1 MSPNGESLPSS
12 TKAPPAHHKLGIGD
26 DQLLELYAQM
36 VLARIM
42 DDRLIALNRQGK
54 VPLVASCQGSEAAS
68 MALALAAKMDGSCF
82 LFPYYRDM
90 PMKLVMGVSPMEM
103 MIGHIGK
110 EGNTFNG
117 GRQFLLQGASPN
129 HPIIHLSNVVGSN
142 LSQAVG
148 YALGCKRL
156 GEDTVVFVSFGDGG
170 SSEGECHEAMNF
182 AGIHGLPVVFCCYNN
197 RLAISVP
204 QEKQMAIENLA
215 DRASG
220 YGFPGQIVD
229 GTDFL
234 EVYQAARESIDRARH
249 PSGGPTLLELKVERL
264 KPHTSDDDDTRY
276 RTVRDMEDSKSR
288 DPLKRLNAY
297 LDELGILT
305 PAHDEQLLQE
315 SRAEVNRVTDAAE
328 NTPWPDA
335 EDLYGHLYAP

>member
-1 MSPNGESLPSS
+1 MSPNGEKALSS
-12 TKAPPAHHKLGIGD
+12 TKAMPAHRRLGLTD
-26 DQLLELYAQM
+26 DQLLGFYEQM
-36 VLARIM
+36 ALARIM

-68 MALALAAKMDGSCF
+68 MGLALAAKTDGDCF

-90 PMKLVMGVSPMEM
+90 PMKLVMGVSPLET

-110 EGNTFNG
+110 DGNTFNG

-129 HPIIHLSNVVGSN
+129 FPIIHLSNVVGSN

-148 YALGCKRL
+148 YALGCKTL

-182 AGIHGLPVVFCCYNN
+182 AGVHKLPVVFCCYNN

-215 DRASG
+215 DRAAG
-220 YGFPGQIVD
+220 YGFPGVVVD
-229 GTDFL
+229 GTDSL
-234 EVYQAARESIDRARH
+234 EVYRIAKEAIDRARD
-249 PSGGPTLLELKVERL
+249 PSGGPTFLELKVERL

-276 RTVRDMEDSKSR
+276 RTPEDMEDSRRR
-288 DPLKRLNAY
+288 DPLARLNAY
-297 LDELGILT
+297 LSDLGILT
-305 PAHDEQLLQE
+305 PAHDEQIFQE

-328 NTPWPDA
+328 NAPWPDA
-335 EDLYGHLYAP
+335 SNLYGHLYAP

>member
-1 MSPNGESLPSS
+1 MSPNGEKSPSS
-12 TKAPPAHHKLGIGD
+12 TKALPAHRSLGLTD
-26 DQLLELYAQM
+26 EQLLSFYGQM
-36 VLARIM
+36 VLARIV

-68 MALALAAKMDGSCF
+68 MGLALAAKVDGSCF

-90 PMKLVMGVSPMEM
+90 PLKLVMGVSLMET

-110 EGNTFNG
+110 DGNTFNG

-129 HPIIHLSNVVGSN
+129 YPIIHISNVVGSN

-148 YALGCKRL
+148 YALGCRSL
-156 GEDTVVFVSFGDGG
+156 GEDTVVFVTFGDGG

-182 AGIHGLPVVFCCYNN
+182 AGVHKLPVVFCCYNN

-215 DRASG
+215 DRAAG
-220 YGFPGQIVD
+220 YGFPGVVVD
-229 GTDFL
+229 GTDVL
-234 EVYQAARESIDRARH
+234 EVYRTAKEAIDRARH
-249 PSGGPTLLELKVERL
+249 PSGGPTFLELKVERL

-276 RTVRDMEDSKSR
+276 RTPEDMEESLGR
-288 DPLKRLNAY
+288 DPILRLNAY
-297 LDELGILT
+297 LTDLGILT
-305 PAHDEQLLQE
+305 PEQDEQIRQE
-315 SRAEVNRVTDAAE
+315 ARAEVNRVTDAAE
-328 NTPWPDA
+328 KAPWPDA
-335 EDLYGHLYAP
+335 SNLYDHLYAP

>member
-1 MSPNGESLPSS
+1 MSPNGEKALSS
-12 TKAPPAHHKLGIGD
+12 TKAMPAHRRLGLTD
-26 DQLLELYAQM
+26 DQLLGFYEQM
-36 VLARIM
+36 ALARIM

-68 MALALAAKMDGSCF
+68 MGLALAAKTDGDCF

-90 PMKLVMGVSPMEM
+90 PMKLVMGVSPLET

-110 EGNTFNG
+110 DGNTFNG

-129 HPIIHLSNVVGSN
+129 FPIIHLSNVVGSN

-148 YALGCKRL
+148 YALGCKTL

-182 AGIHGLPVVFCCYNN
+182 AGVHNLPVVFCCYNN

-215 DRASG
+215 DRAAG
-220 YGFPGQIVD
+220 YGFPGVVVD
-229 GTDFL
+229 GTDSL
-234 EVYQAARESIDRARH
+234 EVYRIAKEAIDRARD
-249 PSGGPTLLELKVERL
+249 PSGGPTFLELKVERL

-276 RTVRDMEDSKSR
+276 RTPEDMEDSRRR
-288 DPLKRLNAY
+288 DPLARLNAY
-297 LDELGILT
+297 LSDLGILT
-305 PAHDEQLLQE
+305 PAHDEQIFQE

-328 NTPWPDA
+328 NAPWPDA
-335 EDLYGHLYAP
+335 SNLYGHLYAP

>member
-1 MSPNGESLPSS
+1 MSPNGEKSPSS
-12 TKAPPAHHKLGIGD
+12 TKALPAHRSLGLTD
-26 DQLLELYAQM
+26 EQLLSFYGQM
-36 VLARIM
+36 VLARIV

-68 MALALAAKMDGSCF
+68 MGLALAAKVDGSCF

-90 PMKLVMGVSPMEM
+90 PLKLVMGVSLMET

-110 EGNTFNG
+110 DGNTFNG

-129 HPIIHLSNVVGSN
+129 YPIIHISNVVGSN

-148 YALGCKRL
+148 YALGCRSL
-156 GEDTVVFVSFGDGG
+156 GEDTVVFVTFGDGG

-182 AGIHGLPVVFCCYNN
+182 AGVHKLPVVFCCYNN

-215 DRASG
+215 DRAAG
-220 YGFPGQIVD
+220 YGFPGVVVD
-229 GTDFL
+229 GTDVL
-234 EVYQAARESIDRARH
+234 EVYRTAKEAIDRARH
-249 PSGGPTLLELKVERL
+249 PSGGPTFLELKVERL

-276 RTVRDMEDSKSR
+276 RTPEDMEESLGR
-288 DPLKRLNAY
+288 DPILRLNAY
-297 LDELGILT
+297 LTDLGILT
-305 PAHDEQLLQE
+305 PEQDEQIRQE
-315 SRAEVNRVTDAAE
+315 ARAEVNRVTDAAE
-328 NTPWPDA
+328 KAPWPDVSN
-335 EDLYGHLYAP
+335 LYDHLYAP

>member
-1 MSPNGESLPSS
+1 MSPNGENSPAI
-12 TKAPPAHHKLGIGD
+12 TKAMPAHRRLGLTD
-26 DQLLELYAQM
+26 DQLLGFYGQM
-36 VLARIM
+36 ALARIM
-42 DDRLIALNRQGK
+42 DERLIALNRQGK

-68 MALALAAKMDGSCF
+68 MGLGLAAKTDGDCF

-90 PMKLVMGVSPMEM
+90 PLKLVMGVTPMEL

-110 EGNTFNG
+110 DGNSFNG

-129 HPIIHLSNVVGSN
+129 FPMIHLSNVVGSN

-148 YALGCKRL
+148 YALGCKTL

-182 AGIHGLPVVFCCYNN
+182 AGVHRLPVVFCCYNN

-204 QEKQMAIENLA
+204 QEKQMAIEDLA
-215 DRASG
+215 DRAAG
-220 YGFPGQIVD
+220 YGFPGVVVD
-229 GTDFL
+229 GTDTL
-234 EVYQAARESIDRARH
+234 EVYRTAKEAIERARD
-249 PSGGPTLLELKVERL
+249 PSGGPTFLELKVERL

-276 RTVRDMEDSKSR
+276 RTPEDMEDSKRR
-288 DPLKRLNAY
+288 DPLMRLNAY
-297 LDELGILT
+297 LTDLGILT
-305 PAHDEQLLQE
+305 AAHDEQIFQE

-328 NTPWPDA
+328 NAPWPDA
-335 EDLYGHLYAP
+335 SNLYGHLYAP

>member
-1 MSPNGESLPSS
+1 MSPNGEKYPSS
-12 TKAPPAHHKLGIGD
+12 TKALPTHRRLGLGD
-26 DQLLELYAQM
+26 DQLLDFYAQM

-68 MALALAAKMDGSCF
+68 MALGLAAKMDGDCF

-90 PMKLVMGVSPMEM
+90 PMKLVMGITPMET

-110 EGNTFNG
+110 DGNTFNG
-117 GRQFLLQGASPN
+117 GRQFLLQGASPH

-148 YALGCKRL
+148 YAMGCRAL
-156 GEDTVVFVSFGDGG
+156 GEDTVVFVCFGDGG

-182 AGIHGLPVVFCCYNN
+182 AGVHKLPVVFCCYNN

-215 DRASG
+215 DRAEG
-220 YGFPGQIVD
+220 YGFPGLIVD
-229 GTDFL
+229 GTDVM
-234 EVYQAARESIDRARH
+234 EVYRTAKEAIDRARD
-249 PSGGPTLLELKVERL
+249 PSGGPTFLELKVERL

-276 RTVRDMEDSKSR
+276 RTAKDMEDSQRR
-288 DPLKRLNAY
+288 DPLLRLSAY
-297 LDELGILT
+297 LEELGILT
-305 PAHDEQLLQE
+305 PAHDEQIFQE

-328 NTPWPDA
+328 NAPWPDA
-335 EDLYGHLYAP
+335 SNLYGHLYAP

>member
-1 MSPNGESLPSS
+1 MSPNGEKSPSS
-12 TKAPPAHHKLGIGD
+12 TKALPAHRSLGLTD
-26 DQLLELYAQM
+26 EQLLSFYGQM
-36 VLARIM
+36 VLARIV

-68 MALALAAKMDGSCF
+68 MGLALAAKVDGSCF

-90 PMKLVMGVSPMEM
+90 PLKLVMGVSLMET

-110 EGNTFNG
+110 DGNTFNG

-129 HPIIHLSNVVGSN
+129 YPIIHISNVVGSN

-148 YALGCKRL
+148 YALGCRSL
-156 GEDTVVFVSFGDGG
+156 GEDTVVFVTFGDGG

-182 AGIHGLPVVFCCYNN
+182 AGVHKLPVVFCCYNN

-215 DRASG
+215 DRAAG
-220 YGFPGQIVD
+220 YGFPGVVVD
-229 GTDFL
+229 GTDVL
-234 EVYQAARESIDRARH
+234 EVYRTAKEAIDRARH
-249 PSGGPTLLELKVERL
+249 PSGGPTFLELKVERL

-276 RTVRDMEDSKSR
+276 RTPEDMEESLGR
-288 DPLKRLNAY
+288 DPILRLNAY
-297 LDELGILT
+297 LTDLYILT
-305 PAHDEQLLQE
+305 PEQDEQIRQE
-315 SRAEVNRVTDAAE
+315 ARAEVNRVTDAAE
-328 NTPWPDA
+328 KAPWPDVSN
-335 EDLYGHLYAP
+335 LYDHLYAP

>member
-1 MSPNGESLPSS
+1 MSPNGEKALSS
-12 TKAPPAHHKLGIGD
+12 TKAMPAHRRLGLTD
-26 DQLLELYAQM
+26 DQLLGFYEQM
-36 VLARIM
+36 ALARIM

-68 MALALAAKMDGSCF
+68 MGLALAARTDGDCF

-90 PMKLVMGVSPMEM
+90 PMKLVMGVSPLET

-110 EGNTFNG
+110 DGNTFNG

-129 HPIIHLSNVVGSN
+129 FPIIHLSNVVGSN

-148 YALGCKRL
+148 YALGCKTL

-182 AGIHGLPVVFCCYNN
+182 AGVHNLPVVFCCYNN

-204 QEKQMAIENLA
+204 QEKQMAIEDLA
-215 DRASG
+215 DRAAG
-220 YGFPGQIVD
+220 YGFPGVVVD
-229 GTDFL
+229 GTDSL
-234 EVYQAARESIDRARH
+234 EVYRIAKEAIDRARD
-249 PSGGPTLLELKVERL
+249 PSGGPTFLELKVERL

-276 RTVRDMEDSKSR
+276 RTPEDMEDSKRR
-288 DPLKRLNAY
+288 DPLARLNAY
-297 LDELGILT
+297 LSDLGILT
-305 PAHDEQLLQE
+305 PAHDEQIFQE

-328 NTPWPDA
+328 NAPWPDA
-335 EDLYGHLYAP
+335 SNLYGHLYAP

>member
-1 MSPNGESLPSS
+1 MSPNGEKALSS
-12 TKAPPAHHKLGIGD
+12 TKAMPAHRRLGLTD
-26 DQLLELYAQM
+26 DQLLGFYEQM
-36 VLARIM
+36 ALARIM

-68 MALALAAKMDGSCF
+68 MGLALAARTDGDCF

-90 PMKLVMGVSPMEM
+90 PMKLVMGVSPLET

-110 EGNTFNG
+110 DGNTFNG

-129 HPIIHLSNVVGSN
+129 FPIIHLSNVVGSN

-148 YALGCKRL
+148 YALGCKTL

-182 AGIHGLPVVFCCYNN
+182 AGVHNLPVVFCCYNN

-215 DRASG
+215 DRAAG
-220 YGFPGQIVD
+220 YGFPGVVVD
-229 GTDFL
+229 GTDSL
-234 EVYQAARESIDRARH
+234 EVYRIAKEAIDRGAR
-249 PSGGPTLLELKVERL
+249 PFGR
-264 KPHTSDDDDTRY
+264 
-276 RTVRDMEDSKSR
+276 
-288 DPLKRLNAY
+288 AY
-297 LDELGILT
+297 FPGI
-305 PAHDEQLLQE
+305 EG
-315 SRAEVNRVTDAAE
+315 RAAE
-328 NTPWPDA
+328 A
-335 EDLYGHLYAP
+335 SHLGRRRYPLSHP